1 MPPFLLAVSLPP
13 VLVVNRQLMTDDRL
27 DRKCHFLAMTSGRN
41 CKINT
46 KRKIMLLNQILQ
58 RSQIHTDRDVLFTL
72 TVKHLQEIIESL
84 SVFFPL
90 KFSLDHITL
99 LLKDTIIL

>member
-1 MPPFLLAVSLPP
+1 
-13 VLVVNRQLMTDDRL
+13 
-27 DRKCHFLAMTSGRN
+27 
-41 CKINT
+41 
-46 KRKIMLLNQILQ
+46 MLLNQILQ
-58 RSQIHTDRDVLFTL
+58 RSQIHTDKDVLFTL

-90 KFSLDHITL
+90 KFNSLDHITL